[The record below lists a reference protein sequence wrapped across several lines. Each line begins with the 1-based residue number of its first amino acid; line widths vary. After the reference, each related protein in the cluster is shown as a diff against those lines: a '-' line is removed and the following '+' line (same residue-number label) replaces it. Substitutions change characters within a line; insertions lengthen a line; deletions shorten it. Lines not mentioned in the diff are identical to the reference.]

1 MLLYRHPMTII
12 CDKIKDWARKQ
23 DKNQKRQQEEAY
35 NKYAKDKEID
45 ENAKII
51 HDATDELTDAATHI
65 EEVVEKLKKIQK

>member
-1 MLLYRHPMTII
+1 MTII
-12 CDKIKDWARKQ
+12 CDKIKDWTRKQ